1 MDSLEKMDLNDENDS
16 IMKEM
21 AKIEIPEDI
30 AKPLSILTDYKD
42 VIPTI
47 IKKKGRPKK
56 QLTEE
61 ELEFR
66 EEVRKRTEA
75 ELSDK
80 LERQVKNNI
89 KKELKIKA
97 LEEDEIYKAPEAKQ
111 DIAMKKKKVLS
122 IKQLEALNKGRA
134 INIAKKSEQMK
145 KDKTTISEQ
154 VKTVKDAKRIIRKS
168 RLEQK
173 IREEIER
180 LSSDEDEEEKQVII
194 TKKPKLTV
202 KKEIVEIVEVV
213 NKPTISFY

>member
-1 MDSLEKMDLNDENDS
+1 MDLNDS
-16 IMKEM
+16 IMKETV
-21 AKIEIPEDI
+21 KIEIPEDI
-30 AKPLSILTDYKD
+30 D
-42 VIPTI
+42 VIPPI

-97 LEEDEIYKAPEAKQ
+97 LEEDEIYKDPEAKQ
-111 DIAMKKKKVLS
+111 DRPIKKKK
-122 IKQLEALNKGRA
+122 IPTAKQLEALNKGRETH
-134 INIAKKSEQMK
+134 KKSEQLK
-145 KDKTTISEQ
+145 TISEQ

-168 RLEQK
+168 LLEQK

-194 TKKPKLTV
+194 TKKPKLSV
-202 KKEIVEIVEVV
+202 KKQPEEIVETVV